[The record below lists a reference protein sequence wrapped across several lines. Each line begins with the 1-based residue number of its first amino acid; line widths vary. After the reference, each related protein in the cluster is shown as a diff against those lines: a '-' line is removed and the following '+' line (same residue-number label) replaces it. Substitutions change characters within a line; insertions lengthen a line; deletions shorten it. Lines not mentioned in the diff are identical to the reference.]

1 MLRSR
6 SSLFFCSRHPR
17 IQSDRLT
24 ASLRSLLSVRHNAST
39 PAKKPRAHENIY
51 TIPNLLTVSRILMT
65 PGISYLFIHARHKEA
80 LALLTVAGLTDLI
93 DGYLARKYNMGSVVG
108 SIIDPL
114 ADKLLMTTLVSTL
127 AYVGSMPLPMAV
139 IILGRDV
146 ALGISALYWRWIS
159 LPPPRT
165 FTRFWDFS
173 LPSAS
178 VHPTPVSKINT
189 GLQLALVG
197 TYLVQPI
204 LSFDI
209 GLPLSYFEYLVAS
222 TTIYS
227 GLEYIW
233 RKDTV
238 RIIKQ

>member
-1 MLRSR
+1 MLRLRCSR
-6 SSLFFCSRHPR
+6 TLAASLSYSSLGSQLPYRR
-17 IQSDRLT
+17 QL
-24 ASLRSLLSVRHNAST
+24 ASQNT
-39 PAKKPRAHENIY
+39 KKPGPAHENIY
-51 TIPNLLTVSRILMT
+51 TIPNVLTVSRILMT
-65 PGISYLFIHARHKEA
+65 PGISYLFIQARHKEA
-80 LALLTVAGLTDLI
+80 LALLAFAGMTDLV
-93 DGYLARKYNMGSVVG
+93 DGHLARKYNMGTVVG

-127 AYVGSMPLPMAV
+127 AYAGNMPLLMAV
-139 IILGRDV
+139 IILGRDF

-178 VHPTPVSKINT
+178 VHPTSVSKINT
-189 GLQLALVG
+189 GLQLVLVG
-197 TYLVQPI
+197 AYMVQPV
-204 LSFDI
+204 LPFDI
-209 GLPLSYFEYLVAS
+209 ALPLSLYEYLVAS

-227 GLEYIW
+227 GLEYTW

-238 RIIKQ
+238 KILKQ